1 MLKVDPKLK
10 FLIQWSLA
18 VSIYLVIEWFY
29 NQHLLQLL
37 TYPDINE
44 DQFNVTEVFGKILA
58 AFGINF
64 VIKELFKYKGIVG
77 FLVGVVV
84 AYIGLTMSFEY
95 ALNNAPEEYRYSS
108 YYSSAYRSDVV
119 KGEDKN
125 KILQINSD
133 SWYTKPMLL
142 SLFFT
147 TIDTNDWKTYEEET
161 QKTSNKYVNKISAD
175 KESYWAK
182 YQRAENGR
190 QRLQKGWNQYQL
202 AQYKYNRY
210 KYGRHKDI
218 AYKKFI
224 EKVGLKP
231 DLNEPMYYRAA
242 GKEYM
247 VFLETKFFDGV
258 EKAGISPIYG
268 KDIPNYMN
276 KAAFFNYLDTK
287 VNMTRTAV
295 APKVSEIK
303 RNRLSKNALATIII
317 PPISL
322 TLSFLSIVL
331 NTYFILVLW
340 IGYFFE
346 KYKIKKR
353 YFYGLSVFLFI
364 IMTASFYLAPK
375 SVSSFEYWALLEA
388 RASDESP
395 VLSFFWDF
403 MLKGETI
410 LCPTVSLNN
419 QVVSFTKYFY
429 SK

>member
-1 MLKVDPKLK
+1 MLKVDHKLK

-77 FLVGVVV
+77 FLIGVVV

-119 KGEDKN
+119 NGQDKN
-125 KILQINSD
+125 KILQVNSD
-133 SWYTKPMLL
+133 SWYTKPILL

-147 TIDTNDWKTYEEET
+147 TIDANDWKTYEEET
-161 QKTSNKYVNKISAD
+161 KKTSNKYVNQVSAD
-175 KESYWAK
+175 KESYWVK

-210 KYGRHKDI
+210 KYGRYKDI

-231 DLNEPMYYRAA
+231 DMNEPMYYRAA

-247 VFLETKFFDGV
+247 DFLETKFFDGV

-331 NTYFILVLW
+331 NAYFILVLW

-346 KYKIKKR
+346 KYKVKKR
-353 YFYGLSVFLFI
+353 YFYSLSVFLFI
-364 IMTASFYLAPK
+364 IMAASFYLAPK

-388 RASDESP
+388 SASEESP

-403 MLKGETI
+403 MLKGEPI
-410 LCPTVSLNN
+410 LCPSDLPNN
-419 QVVSFTKYFY
+419 QVVSFTKHFY
-429 SK
+429 GK